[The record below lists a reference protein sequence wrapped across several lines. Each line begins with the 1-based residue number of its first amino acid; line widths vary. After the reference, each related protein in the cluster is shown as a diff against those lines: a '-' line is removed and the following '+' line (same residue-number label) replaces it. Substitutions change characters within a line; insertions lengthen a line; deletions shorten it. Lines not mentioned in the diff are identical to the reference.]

1 MSDDLIAVTQADKE
15 AAFKLVVGDKVGAGD
30 GNTYVVRAPS
40 IAQVEQ
46 AFARHRQQAE
56 DAMREHCAEVALSP
70 GFIEARDTEWD
81 TGVNYAKRYI
91 ATAIRATPPKPD
103 RLNGE
108 GE

>member
-1 MSDDLIAVTQADKE
+1 MSDDLIAVTQADRE
-15 AAFKLVVGDKVGAGD
+15 AACAYLSNIAGLFGNDAVTKIRDDHPAVV
-30 GNTYVVRAPS
+30 
-40 IAQVEQ
+40 
-46 AFARHRQQAE
+46 FAATVRQQAE

-108 GE
+108 GA

>member
-1 MSDDLIAVTQADKE
+1 MSDDLIAVTRADKE

-56 DAMREHCAEVALSP
+56 DAMRERCARICEEFPLAEDHPDAGVL
-70 GFIEARDTEWD
+70 GCRDME
-81 TGVNYAKRYI
+81 I
-91 ATAIRATPPKPD
+91 ATAIRATPPKTD
-103 RLNGE
+103 RLNEE